1 MPSQTELADA
11 LGLTRQRVSV
21 LVKKGMPTESVDAA
35 VAWRQAQVDGR
46 TRRMAGVTIAAL
58 NEHSLDDILAQQHV
72 LVASAR
78 TAYRNAIESGDQ
90 AQGKLQTAFN
100 QALKT
105 LLSLEDEQ
113 KKRALAN
120 SEYISKAEA
129 ATATKTLISE
139 ILAALDDLPTDV
151 AERCNKANPAQAIK
165 PLQDWVRKT
174 REDISI
180 NDPFPEDA

>member
-1 MPSQTELADA
+1 MTLEQLAAALNISQSHASKMS
-11 LGLTRQRVSV
+11 RQ
-21 LVKKGMPTESVDAA
+21 GMPRELEPARAWLAERAA
-35 VAWRQAQVDGR
+35 GR
-46 TRRMAGVTIAAL
+46 GRRMAGVTIAAL
-58 NEHSLDDILAQQHV
+58 NEHSLDDILAQQHI

-90 AQGKLQTAFN
+90 AQSKLQTAFN

-105 LLSLEDEQ
+105 LLSLEEEQ

-120 SEYISKAEA
+120 AEYISKAEA
-129 ATATKTLISE
+129 LTAIKTLIGE
-139 ILAALDDLPTDV
+139 ILSKLDDLPTDV

-174 REDISI
+174 REEISSH
-180 NDPFPEDA
+180 DLLAEDA

>member
-1 MPSQTELADA
+1 MPSQTEIAEA
-11 LGLTRQRVSV
+11 LGLTRQRVSI
-21 LVKKGMPTESVDAA
+21 LVRKGMPIDSVEAA
-35 VAWRQAQVDGR
+35 SQWRKQQEENRV
-46 TRRMAGVTIAAL
+46 RRMAGVTIATL
-58 NEHSLDDILAQQHV
+58 NEHSLDDILAQQHI

-90 AQGKLQTAFN
+90 AQSKLQTAFN

-105 LLSLEDEQ
+105 LLSLEEEQ

-120 SEYISKAEA
+120 AEYISKAEA
-129 ATATKTLISE
+129 ATATKTLIGE
-139 ILAALDDLPTDV
+139 ILSKLDELPTDV

-174 REDISI
+174 REDISSH
-180 NDPFPEDA
+180 DPFPEDA

>member
-1 MPSQTELADA
+1 MTLEQLAAALNISQSHASKMS
-11 LGLTRQRVSV
+11 RQ
-21 LVKKGMPTESVDAA
+21 GMPRELEPARAWLAERAA
-35 VAWRQAQVDGR
+35 GR
-46 TRRMAGVTIAAL
+46 GRRMAGVTIAAL
-58 NEHSLDDILAQQHV
+58 NEHSLDDILAQQHI

-90 AQGKLQTAFN
+90 AQSKLQTAFN

-105 LLSLEDEQ
+105 LLSLEEEQ

-120 SEYISKAEA
+120 AEYISKAEA
-129 ATATKTLISE
+129 LTAIKTLIGEVLSK
-139 ILAALDDLPTDV
+139 LDDLPTDV

-174 REDISI
+174 REDISSH
-180 NDPFPEDA
+180 DLLAEDA

>member
-1 MPSQTELADA
+1 MTIEQLAAALNISQSHASKMS
-11 LGLTRQRVSV
+11 RQ
-21 LVKKGMPTESVDAA
+21 GMPRELEPARAWLAERAA
-35 VAWRQAQVDGR
+35 GR
-46 TRRMAGVTIAAL
+46 GRRMAGVTIAAL
-58 NEHSLDDILAQQHV
+58 NEHSLDDILAQQHI

-90 AQGKLQTAFN
+90 AQSKLQTAFN

-105 LLSLEDEQ
+105 LLSLEEEQ

-120 SEYISKAEA
+120 AEYISKAEA
-129 ATATKTLISE
+129 LTAIKTLIGEVLSK
-139 ILAALDDLPTDV
+139 LDDLPTDV

-174 REDISI
+174 REEISSH
-180 NDPFPEDA
+180 DLLAEDA

>member
-1 MPSQTELADA
+1 MTLEQLAAALNISQSHASKMS
-11 LGLTRQRVSV
+11 RQ
-21 LVKKGMPTESVDAA
+21 GMPRELEPARAWLAERAA
-35 VAWRQAQVDGR
+35 GR
-46 TRRMAGVTIAAL
+46 GRRMAGVTIAAL
-58 NEHSLDDILAQQHV
+58 NEHSLDDILAQQHI

-90 AQGKLQTAFN
+90 AQSKLQTAFN

-105 LLSLEDEQ
+105 LLSLEEEQ

-120 SEYISKAEA
+120 AEYISKAEA
-129 ATATKTLISE
+129 ATATKTLIGE
-139 ILAALDDLPTDV
+139 ILAALDELPTDV

-174 REDISI
+174 REEISSH
-180 NDPFPEDA
+180 DLLAEDA